1 MNLLNAYLFMIFYTQ
16 QNYIIVNAEFYL
28 EMEQCVETSKKNIN
42 SKDNCT
48 KYI

>member
-28 EMEQCVETSKKNIN
+28 EMEQCLETSKNIN
-42 SKDNCT
+42 SKENCI